1 MSKKRV
7 YELAKELGID
17 NKEIITRMEKLGIA
31 VKSHSSSL
39 EDAEVERIERELRV
53 KEPQEVVEQRIK
65 STVIRRRAVR
75 TTAEEAE
82 LHPEAP
88 DHEAQAE
95 AFHEEQKTK
104 PAEKP
109 AQPVLETPG
118 KKAPPVETA
127 QTVPEITPTAETI
140 PYEPKLPVKPEG
152 EIAPVEVKPPPE
164 DRTATPVEIIAKGET
179 TPEKA
184 AAKPVIPVRR
194 AGVPFQT
201 EGRKP
206 LPEER
211 RGFERPQV
219 TPPVQA
225 RPKEQAPPAPP
236 SAPFRREEGRP
247 PYQRRDGA
255 PTPANRPQTT
265 SPVGRRD
272 DRTGPPRPYTPSPSG
287 PPRPYTPSP
296 SGPSRPYSPPAV
308 GGRRDG
314 RPFPSAAPP
323 SSPGHLEKPRRD
335 QPDRF
340 KGKGKKPAETFSAD
354 SVAAKKK
361 AALVKVPELRTL
373 IADPDKLDTSERPPR
388 WREEKKAP
396 SVKTM
401 KKTVI
406 TVPKAIKR
414 RIKVGEAITVAELA
428 KKMGVKAGEIIS
440 KLIAQ
445 GLMVSINQPIDF
457 DTATLIAADFSYQVE
472 QAGDG
477 YEDMVPKVESPSAN
491 LKPRA
496 PVVTIM
502 GHVDHGKT
510 SLLDAVRE
518 TNVIDGEA
526 GGITQAIGAYHVQI
540 KGRDIVFLDTPGHE
554 AFTAMRARGAQ
565 VTDIVVLVVAADDG
579 VKEQTIEAINHAR
592 VAAVPILV
600 AVNKI
605 DKPGA
610 DTEKIKQVLTEYDLL
625 AEEWGGETIFCEVS
639 AKKKQGIEELLEMI
653 LLQAD
658 MMNLQADPDRPARG
672 IIIEAKLDRG
682 RGPVATVLIQEGTLN
697 EGDAFVSKAESGRV
711 RALINDQG
719 KRVKTAGPSMPVE
732 VIGFS
737 GVPHVGSEFVCV
749 EDEKKARDIGEYWIR
764 KEREKDMRSSAKIT
778 LEQLYEKIR
787 EGVKDFNV
795 IIKGDVQGSVE
806 ALSESLGKL
815 STSDVK
821 LGIIHNST
829 GAITETD
836 VMLAS
841 ASNAIIIGFN
851 VRPDGRVAEL
861 AEQEGVDIKLYDII
875 YNAIADVKAAME
887 GVLDPIFKEV
897 VHGRAEVRNI
907 FKVPKIG
914 TVAGCYL
921 NEGKIVRNHRV
932 RLIRDGVVVYD
943 GNIHSLKRF
952 KDDVKEVL
960 AGFECGIS
968 IDGFNDI
975 KMGDIIEG
983 YLKEQVERIPQ

>member
-1 MSKKRV
+1 
-7 YELAKELGID
+7 
-17 NKEIITRMEKLGIA
+17 
-31 VKSHSSSL
+31 
-39 EDAEVERIERELRV
+39 
-53 KEPQEVVEQRIK
+53 
-65 STVIRRRAVR
+65 
-75 TTAEEAE
+75 
-82 LHPEAP
+82 
-88 DHEAQAE
+88 
-95 AFHEEQKTK
+95 
-104 PAEKP
+104 
-109 AQPVLETPG
+109 
-118 KKAPPVETA
+118 
-127 QTVPEITPTAETI
+127 
-140 PYEPKLPVKPEG
+140 
-152 EIAPVEVKPPPE
+152 
-164 DRTATPVEIIAKGET
+164 
-179 TPEKA
+179 
-184 AAKPVIPVRR
+184 
-194 AGVPFQT
+194 
-201 EGRKP
+201 
-206 LPEER
+206 
-211 RGFERPQV
+211 
-219 TPPVQA
+219 
-225 RPKEQAPPAPP
+225 
-236 SAPFRREEGRP
+236 
-247 PYQRRDGA
+247 
-255 PTPANRPQTT
+255 
-265 SPVGRRD
+265 
-272 DRTGPPRPYTPSPSG
+272 
-287 PPRPYTPSP
+287 
-296 SGPSRPYSPPAV
+296 
-308 GGRRDG
+308 
-314 RPFPSAAPP
+314 
-323 SSPGHLEKPRRD
+323 
-335 QPDRF
+335 
-340 KGKGKKPAETFSAD
+340 
-354 SVAAKKK
+354 
-361 AALVKVPELRTL
+361 
-373 IADPDKLDTSERPPR
+373 
-388 WREEKKAP
+388 
-396 SVKTM
+396 M

-445 GLMVSINQPIDF
+445 GLMVSINQPIDC
-457 DTATLIAADFSYQVE
+457 DTATLIAADFGYQVE
-472 QAGDG
+472 QVGDG
-477 YEDMVPKVESPSAN
+477 YEEMVPKVESPAAN

-610 DTEKIKQVLTEYDLL
+610 DPEKIKQVLTEYDLL

-737 GVPHVGSEFVCV
+737 GVPHVGAEFVSV

-897 VHGRAEVRNI
+897 VHGRAEVRNT
-907 FKVPKIG
+907 FKVPKVG

-921 NEGKIVRNHRV
+921 TEGKIV
-932 RLIRDGVVVYD
+932 
-943 GNIHSLKRF
+943 
-952 KDDVKEVL
+952 
-960 AGFECGIS
+960 
-968 IDGFNDI
+968 
-975 KMGDIIEG
+975 
-983 YLKEQVERIPQ
+983 